1 MRGPS
6 GFTFDAAL
14 HKQFQIH
21 EGHSV
26 TFRFEMFNALNHK
39 ILNNPV
45 SVVTNPNFGQIT
57 GASGGRNIQLALK
70 YNF

>member
-1 MRGPS
+1 
-6 GFTFDAAL
+6 
-14 HKQFQIH
+14 
-21 EGHSV
+21 
-26 TFRFEMFNALNHK
+26 MFNALNHK